1 MFEIFL
7 IGIIGAIISAI
18 LGTLW
23 YNDKTPM
30 GKWHMQYLGFDRLS
44 KDEKAAMIKE
54 AAPKMW
60 KTYLAQFG
68 LSFMTSLFIGFVTSF
83 SAMGGAPLSA
93 VFMYVAMI
101 WLSFTLPLIGQG
113 MLWGTS
119 GGSLAWKRFASDA
132 IYNLITYLLIAL
144 LAILIVS

>member
-7 IGIIGAIISAI
+7 IAIIGAIISAVI
-18 LGTLW
+18 GTVW
-23 YNDKTPM
+23 YSNATPM
-30 GKWHMQYLGFDRLS
+30 GQWHMQYLGFDKLT
-44 KDEKAAMIKE
+44 KAEQAEMIKE

-60 KTYLAQFG
+60 KTYLGQFV

-83 SAMGGAPLSA
+83 SAMGGAPTSA
-93 VFMYVAMI
+93 VFLYVAMI

-119 GGSLAWKRFASDA
+119 GGSLAWKRFASDG
-132 IYNLITYLLIAL
+132 IYNLIVYLLVAL
-144 LAILIVS
+144 LAITIIS